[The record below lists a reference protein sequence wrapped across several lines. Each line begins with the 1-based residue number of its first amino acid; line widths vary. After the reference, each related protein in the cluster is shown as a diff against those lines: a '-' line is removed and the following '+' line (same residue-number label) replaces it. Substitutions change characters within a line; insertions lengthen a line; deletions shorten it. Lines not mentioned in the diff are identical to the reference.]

1 MFKTWNFGGS
11 AIRYHTSRIKHWG
24 WGTLQT
30 QLWLWKILQNCINW
44 FWNANWR
51 KSPYIPTLKLR
62 AIKFHNFT
70 GRLNLAN
77 LPNLTSRLET
87 SPCTAEIKLDAH
99 LDFFRSVSFGNFKN
113 QLVGVEFSQFEHSV
127 WWALQTTQ
135 SWIWKTMQDNSS
147 TFISSPLSKHSLN
160 LERKRTSHICV
171 TAFRFQNQWL

>member
-1 MFKTWNFGGS
+1 MFKTWSFGGS

-30 QLWLWKILQNCINW
+30 QLWLCRILQNCINW

-51 KSPYIPTLKLR
+51 KSPYIPKLKLG

-99 LDFFRSVSFGNFKN
+99 LDFFVPFHLEISKINLSVLNFHNLNIQCGELSKLNLESGKN
-113 QLVGVEFSQFEHSV
+113 
-127 WWALQTTQ
+127 
-135 SWIWKTMQDNSS
+135 KKNNSS
-147 TFISSPLSKHSLN
+147 TFISSPLSKHSLS
-160 LERKRTSHICV
+160 LERKRTSQICV
-171 TAFRFQNQWL
+171 TAFRFQNQWF

>member
-1 MFKTWNFGGS
+1 MFKTWNFGDS

-30 QLWLWKILQNCINW
+30 QLWLCRIIQNCINL
-44 FWNANWR
+44 FWNPNWR
-51 KSPYIPTLKLR
+51 KSPYIPKLKLG

-87 SPCTAEIKLDAH
+87 SPCTAEIKLDTH
-99 LDFFRSVSFGNFKN
+99 LDLFVPFHLEISKINLSVLNFHNLNIQCGELSKLNLESGKN
-113 QLVGVEFSQFEHSV
+113 
-127 WWALQTTQ
+127 
-135 SWIWKTMQDNSS
+135 KKNNSS
-147 TFISSPLSKHSLN
+147 TFISSPLSKHSLS
-160 LERKRTSHICV
+160 LERKRNSQICV